1 MVTLLL
7 HGVTVYLYLFT
18 PKEVVPALKPEG
30 CMLAACLYELLIWH
44 CPRKGYIVIVVY
56 AKIQCFRKSMNSR
69 IFQVHCLRL
78 PSIRPIFHWTTRR
91 QPLKPWTSRKRILR
105 WDQTTHRHLTYPV
118 DESAG
123 AKSWCEFLL
132 KNLGAGLV
140 LWVFA

>member
-78 PSIRPIFHWTTRR
+78 PSIRPIFH
-91 QPLKPWTSRKRILR
+91 
-105 WDQTTHRHLTYPV
+105 
-118 DESAG
+118 
-123 AKSWCEFLL
+123 
-132 KNLGAGLV
+132 
-140 LWVFA
+140 